1 MTTKGTKFLV
11 AFNGIYDIEHV
22 KPGFVPGKDFTYF
35 GTTDSQRADASPV
48 NKVPKNPPYVI
59 LTYSGGDYLVDQDQ
73 MLRFE
78 KALKVRNA
86 RVETHYKNYYSH
98 AGFIGGSD
106 IYEDM
111 MIHVLKKAQEI
122 LQ

>member
-1 MTTKGTKFLV
+1 MC
-11 AFNGIYDIEHV
+11 
-22 KPGFVPGKDFTYF
+22 
-35 GTTDSQRADASPV
+35 
-48 NKVPKNPPYVI
+48 
-59 LTYSGGDYLVDQDQ
+59 
-73 MLRFE
+73 FE

-98 AGFIGGSD
+98 TGFIGGSD

-122 LQ
+122 LQWEKKRG